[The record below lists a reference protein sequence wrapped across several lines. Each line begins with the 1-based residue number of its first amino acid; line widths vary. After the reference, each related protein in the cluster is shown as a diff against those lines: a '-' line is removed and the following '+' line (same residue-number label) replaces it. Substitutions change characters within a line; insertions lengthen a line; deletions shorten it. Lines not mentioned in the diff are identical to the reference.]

1 MRDVLVNAGCC
12 EQERS
17 ELCSDRIAGQG
28 HLFPLDLGLPLQPPI
43 YSYPFLLIP
52 QFPHNHPESICCQFQ
67 SLIPSWRIGDIIS
80 KSIEIGSQFG
90 RRDVLGDRY
99 PSQHRGVLVFRLSDG
114 GFQMVDA
121 VQRELV
127 LTF

>member
-1 MRDVLVNAGCC
+1 M
-12 EQERS
+12 
-17 ELCSDRIAGQG
+17 
-28 HLFPLDLGLPLQPPI
+28 
-43 YSYPFLLIP
+43 
-52 QFPHNHPESICCQFQ
+52 
-67 SLIPSWRIGDIIS
+67 GDIVS
-80 KSIEIGSQFG
+80 ESIEIGSQFG